1 MPPKKRLRRKRKT
14 PTMLKIERD
23 CKRNKRRYSKRY
35 IKLIN
40 YTKNRDGWRC
50 VAPFCTKPAGVKLQ
64 SHHICRHF
72 DNIRLRQNKY
82 NIASVCINC
91 HRKITSDGEKKWEAK
106 LKAIVRRNE
115 RKYKEN
121 KLTKEQILVK
131 LKEQQVLPSDFESY
145 KYLSDQDIIKVK
157 KEEYWLTKYYR
168 QIRFRTE
175 NKSSNS
181 YKNYGGRG
189 IKMCDEWRKS
199 YEVFAKYIEKNLG
212 ERPEGASI
220 DRIDNDKGYEPG
232 NIRWATSE
240 LQGQNRRTT
249 ILNEESVAVILILH
263 YKYKFKISEILDK
276 MNIPSRAS
284 ASGVINCRTWLN
296 VCLQYKKII
305 TNTKALDA
313 LDKYQQKTAKQ

>member
-1 MPPKKRLRRKRKT
+1 MARKDKTPSCRNCSDINFNALSCYKRLYDEYYRSSWRRHLSFSLT
-14 PTMLKIERD
+14 LNDFILLV
-23 CKRNKRRYSKRY
+23 RNK
-35 IKLIN
+35 
-40 YTKNRDGWRC
+40 C
-50 VAPFCTKPAGVKLQ
+50 
-64 SHHICRHF
+64 
-72 DNIRLRQNKY
+72 
-82 NIASVCINC
+82 
-91 HRKITSDGEKKWEAK
+91 
-106 LKAIVRRNE
+106 
-115 RKYKEN
+115 
-121 KLTKEQILVK
+121 
-131 LKEQQVLPSDFESY
+131 
-145 KYLSDQDIIKVK
+145 
-157 KEEYWLTKYYR
+157 YYCS
-168 QIRFRTE
+168 TE
-175 NKSSNS
+175 NSNCLS
-181 YKNYGGRG
+181 LKNGRKLYYNG
-189 IKMCDEWRKS
+189 
-199 YEVFAKYIEKNLG
+199 
-212 ERPEGASI
+212 I